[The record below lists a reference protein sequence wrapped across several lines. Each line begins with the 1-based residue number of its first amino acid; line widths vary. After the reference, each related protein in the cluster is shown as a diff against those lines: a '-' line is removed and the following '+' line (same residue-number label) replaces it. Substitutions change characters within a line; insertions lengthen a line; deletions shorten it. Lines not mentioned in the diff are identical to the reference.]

1 MYAVIAGS
9 ATWLTM
15 AKKAT
20 ETHNVVTAGGAVAP
34 TQQLAQ

>member
-9 ATWLTM
+9 TAAL
-15 AKKAT
+15 AKVEKVARKISDAK
-20 ETHNVVTAGGAVAP
+20 AGGTAAP